1 MNLVSLN
8 LKTAFAVSILTSS
21 VAFAIPAECPAGA
34 PNPLNNTNWAFHWEP
49 GDDFA
54 GPSAAIGTFSITTGG
69 GRGGGLGLNGTM
81 TVNANKGITRLAS
94 TAGGVQYQCDDAGNL
109 RGGTLQFSGG
119 SQGTLWQF
127 TFSNSNFNEMLMV
140 NEIYMDTSDLSHVL
154 KGTAIRIDNQQACP
168 ANPTATL
175 DLASAPLGWSFQT
188 SSAGLPFSINDTF
201 NANSGSV
208 ASGFLNFRAAANASL
223 SGNLTTAVGGFP
235 GFSAPNSNLYRLA
248 DTAGRFQVYGPSTG
262 IGCAGGTLSLMV
274 GPWAIQYEFVFA
286 DGAHSQIFLLS
297 TLATSYTSNP
307 QNSSTNID
315 VFVGSMKKF

>member
-21 VAFAIPAECPAGA
+21 VAFAIPAGCPAGA

-54 GPSAAIGTFSITTGG
+54 GPSAAIGTFSITAGG
-69 GRGGGLGLNGTM
+69 GRGFGLGLNGTM
-81 TVNANKGITRLAS
+81 TVNANRGITRLAS

-140 NEIYMDTSDLSHVL
+140 NEIYMDTSALSHVL

-188 SSAGLPFSINDTF
+188 SSAGLPFSANDNNF
-201 NANSGSV
+201 NSGSV
-208 ASGFLNFRAAANASL
+208 SSGFLNFRAASSSL
-223 SGNLTTAVGGFP
+223 SGNLTTAVGGSNFI
-235 GFSAPNSNLYRLA
+235 APNSNLYRLA

-297 TLATSYTSNP
+297 TLATSYGNP
-307 QNSSTNID
+307 RNSSTNTD